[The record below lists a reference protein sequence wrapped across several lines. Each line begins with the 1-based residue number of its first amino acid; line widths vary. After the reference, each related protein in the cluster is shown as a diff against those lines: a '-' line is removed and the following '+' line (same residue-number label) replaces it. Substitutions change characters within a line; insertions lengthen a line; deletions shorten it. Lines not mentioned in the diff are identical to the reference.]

1 MACPLCDKKE
11 GNELELQGEVIE
23 IIYKNDINSYCIAV
37 LKLDKESRAIA
48 TELNDETTIVGYLPF
63 VNIGDTLKVV
73 GKVVEHQEYGKQ
85 FKVDTFEK
93 SMPQTTK
100 ALERYLA
107 NCGIKG
113 IGPATAKH
121 IVEMFGEDTINVF
134 KFEPTKLAQVKGI
147 TKDKAIEIANT
158 FIENWEVWQLVGFLD
173 KFGIGPQSA
182 EKIYKAL
189 GANAIEEINSN
200 PYILI
205 DLVNK
210 VNFEQIDKMA
220 LGLGIEYNNE
230 KRIRSGIKHALIL
243 MTFNGHCCTRYESL
257 IDYVQKLLGVSEN
270 EVEDCL
276 INMKAKEDIVLEE
289 RDGEEWVYLYPYY
302 RAEEEVARRLIDLD
316 RYKNVK
322 KIDKFD
328 KELEMF
334 EKKSNID
341 LSEKQKEAIKAIN
354 DNNVCVITGGPGT
367 GKTTIIKTIIDI
379 FKYNEMK
386 PVLCAPT
393 GRAAKKMTEATGEEA
408 KTLHRLLEIGKLSD
422 ENPSMY
428 KEVSVA
434 PIDGDIV
441 IVDEMSMVDLFLM
454 NYLCKALYKGTKL
467 VLVGDIDQLPSVGPG
482 NVLKDIIESEEI
494 TTITLNKIFRQAAR
508 SKIIV
513 NAHRVNEGIGFIT
526 KQEIEDGA
534 NADEYIDGAETQ
546 EVNGK
551 SNSEKEDKDTNTDRQ
566 VKASNIADRNN
577 SFLDDFF
584 FVNER
589 NKEKILYNIITL
601 SGERLKNYG
610 DYDFFKNIQVITP
623 TKKGELGTKELNKIL
638 QQTIN
643 PSMETKKERKFG
655 DSIFRE
661 GDRIMQIKNNYD
673 IYWEKKEPRFEY
685 GSGVFNGEFGTI
697 CNIDEESKQVKI
709 KFDDDKEVWYQFS
722 ELDQIEHAYAIT
734 VHKAQGSEFDVV
746 LMPISQTAPMLL
758 TRNLLYTG
766 MTRARKLLI
775 IIGNKNI
782 IDFMIN
788 NADNKKRNT
797 GLAFKL
803 RMRN

>member
-1 MACPLCDKKE
+1 M
-11 GNELELQGEVIE
+11 ELQGEVIE

-220 LGLGIEYNNE
+220 LGLGVEYNNE

-270 EVEDCL
+270 EVEECL

-289 RDGEEWVYLYPYY
+289 RNGEEWVYLYPYY

-316 RYKNVK
+316 TYKNVK

-408 KTLHRLLEIGKLSD
+408 KTLHRLLEIGKLPD

-494 TTITLNKIFRQAAR
+494 TTITLNKIFRQAAK

-534 NADEYIDGAETQ
+534 NADEYID
-546 EVNGK
+546 
-551 SNSEKEDKDTNTDRQ
+551 
-566 VKASNIADRNN
+566 
-577 SFLDDFF
+577 DDFF
-584 FVNER
+584 FVDER

-709 KFDDDKEVWYQFS
+709 KFDDDKEVWYQFA

-803 RMRN
+803 RSGI

>member
-1 MACPLCDKKE
+1 MRQKE
-11 GNELELQGEVIE
+11 VYTLELQGEVIE
-23 IIYKNDINSYCIAV
+23 IIYKNEINSYCIAV
-37 LKLDKESRAIA
+37 LRIDNNYKEKAQ
-48 TELNDETTIVGYLPF
+48 TMELNDETTIVGYLPF

-93 SMPQTTK
+93 KMPQTTK

-134 KFEPTKLAQVKGI
+134 KFEPVKLAQIKGI

-189 GANAIEEINSN
+189 GANAIDEIEAN

-205 DLVNK
+205 DLVSK

-257 IDYVQKLLGVSEN
+257 IEYVTKLLGVSQN

-289 RDGEEWVYLYPYY
+289 MNGEEWVYLYPYY

-316 RYKNVK
+316 TYKNIK

-328 KELEMF
+328 KELSIF

-341 LSEKQKEAIKAIN
+341 LSDKQKEAIKAIN

-379 FKYNEMK
+379 YKYNEMK

-422 ENPSMY
+422 ENPNMY
-428 KEVSVA
+428 KEISVA

-454 NYLCKALYKGTKL
+454 NYLCQALYKGTKL

-482 NVLKDIIESEEI
+482 NILKDIIESERI

-513 NAHRVNEGIGFIT
+513 NSHRVNEGIGFIT
-526 KQEIEDGA
+526 KEEIEDEL
-534 NADEYIDGAETQ
+534 NLEE
-546 EVNGK
+546 
-551 SNSEKEDKDTNTDRQ
+551 DTN
-566 VKASNIADRNN
+566 KENN
-577 SFLDDFF
+577 TFLEDFF
-584 FVNER
+584 FVDEK

-638 QQTIN
+638 QQAIN
-643 PSMETKKERKFG
+643 PIMETKKERKFG

-697 CNIDEESKQVKI
+697 CNIDEENKQVKI
-709 KFDDDKEVWYQFS
+709 KFDDDKEVWYQYS
-722 ELDQIEHAYAIT
+722 ELDQIEHSYAIT

-788 NADNKKRNT
+788 NVDNKKRNT
-797 GLAFKL
+797 GLAYKL
-803 RMRN
+803 RIKK

>member
-1 MACPLCDKKE
+1 MRQKE
-11 GNELELQGEVIE
+11 VYTLELQGEVIE
-23 IIYKNDINSYCIAV
+23 IIYKNEINSYCIAV
-37 LKLDKESRAIA
+37 LRIDNNYKQKAQ
-48 TELNDETTIVGYLPF
+48 TMELNDETTIVGYLPF

-73 GKVVEHQEYGKQ
+73 GKVVEHQEYGMQ

-93 SMPQTTK
+93 KMPQTTK

-113 IGPATAKH
+113 IGPATARH

-134 KFEPTKLAQVKGI
+134 KFEPVKLAQIKGI

-189 GANAIEEINSN
+189 GTNAIDEIEAN

-205 DLVNK
+205 DLVSK

-257 IDYVQKLLGVSEN
+257 IEYVTKLLGVSEN

-289 RDGEEWVYLYPYY
+289 MNGEEWVYLYSYY
-302 RAEEEVARRLIDLD
+302 RAEEEVARRLIDLNA
-316 RYKNVK
+316 YKNIK

-328 KELEMF
+328 KELSIF

-341 LSEKQKEAIKAIN
+341 LSDKQKEAIKAIN

-379 FKYNEMK
+379 YKYNEMK

-393 GRAAKKMTEATGEEA
+393 GRAAKKMTVATGEEA

-428 KEVSVA
+428 KEISVA

-454 NYLCKALYKGTKL
+454 NYLCQALYKGTKL

-482 NVLKDIIESEEI
+482 NILKDIIESERI

-513 NAHRVNEGIGFIT
+513 NSHRVNEGIGFIT
-526 KQEIEDGA
+526 KEEIEDEL
-534 NADEYIDGAETQ
+534 NLEE
-546 EVNGK
+546 
-551 SNSEKEDKDTNTDRQ
+551 DTN
-566 VKASNIADRNN
+566 KENN
-577 SFLDDFF
+577 TFLEDFF
-584 FVNER
+584 FVDEK

-638 QQTIN
+638 QQAIN
-643 PSMETKKERKFG
+643 PCMETKKERKFG

-697 CNIDEESKQVKI
+697 CNIDEENKQVKI
-709 KFDDDKEVWYQFS
+709 KFDDDKEVWYQYS
-722 ELDQIEHAYAIT
+722 ELDQIEHSYAIT

-788 NADNKKRNT
+788 NVDNKKRNT
-797 GLAFKL
+797 GLAYKL
-803 RMRN
+803 KIKK

>member
-1 MACPLCDKKE
+1 M
-11 GNELELQGEVIE
+11 ELQGEIIE

-220 LGLGIEYNNE
+220 LRLGIEYNNE

-270 EVEDCL
+270 EVEECL

-316 RYKNVK
+316 TYKNVK

-494 TTITLNKIFRQAAR
+494 TTITLNKIFRQAAK

-526 KQEIEDGA
+526 KQEIEDGV
-534 NADEYIDGAETQ
+534 NADEYID
-546 EVNGK
+546 
-551 SNSEKEDKDTNTDRQ
+551 
-566 VKASNIADRNN
+566 
-577 SFLDDFF
+577 DDFF
-584 FVNER
+584 FVDER

-709 KFDDDKEVWYQFS
+709 KFDDDKEVWYQFA

-803 RMRN
+803 RSGI

>member
-1 MACPLCDKKE
+1 M
-11 GNELELQGEVIE
+11 ELEGEVIE
-23 IIYKNDINSYCIAV
+23 IIYKNETNSYCIAV
-37 LKLDKESRAIA
+37 LQLDKNSMKAENKKSEQISMLSIDEEEIDKLDS
-48 TELNDETTIVGYLPF
+48 ETTIVGYLPF
-63 VNIGDTLKVV
+63 VNVGDTLKVV
-73 GKVVEHQEYGKQ
+73 GNFVEHPEYGKQ
-85 FKVDTFEK
+85 FKVNIFEK
-93 SMPQTTK
+93 KMPQTTK

-113 IGPATAKH
+113 VGPATAQN
-121 IVEMFGEDTINVF
+121 IVNMFGEDTLNVF
-134 KFEPTKLAQVKGI
+134 KFEPEKLAQVKGI
-147 TKDKAIEIANT
+147 SKDKALEIATT

-182 EKIYKAL
+182 EQIYKKL
-189 GANAIEEINSN
+189 GVNAIEQIEAN

-205 DLVNK
+205 DLVAK

-220 LGLGIEYNNE
+220 LDLGIEYNNE

-243 MTFNGHCCTRYESL
+243 MTYNGHCCTRYENL
-257 IDYVQKLLGVSEN
+257 VEFVKKLLKVSEN
-270 EVEDCL
+270 EIEDTL

-289 RDGEEWVYLYPYY
+289 RDGSEWVYLYDYY
-302 RAEEEVARRLIDLD
+302 KAEDEITRRLIDLD
-316 RYKNVK
+316 NYSNIK

-328 KELEMF
+328 KELKLF
-334 EKKSNID
+334 EKKSSIE
-341 LSEKQKEAIKAIN
+341 LSERQIEAIKAIN
-354 DNNVCVITGGPGT
+354 ENNVCVITGGPGT

-379 FKYNEMK
+379 FKHNEMK

-393 GRAAKKMTEATGEEA
+393 GRAAKKMTETTGEEA
-408 KTLHRLLEIGKLSD
+408 KTLHRLLEIGKVSD
-422 ENPSMY
+422 ENQGY
-428 KEVSVA
+428 NTDISVA

-467 VLVGDIDQLPSVGPG
+467 VLVGDVDQLPSVGPG
-482 NVLKDIIESEEI
+482 NVLKDIIESERI

-513 NAHRVNEGIGFIT
+513 NAHRVNEGRGFIT
-526 KQEIEDGA
+526 KQEIEDMT
-534 NADEYIDGAETQ
+534 D
-546 EVNGK
+546 
-551 SNSEKEDKDTNTDRQ
+551 NT
-566 VKASNIADRNN
+566 
-577 SFLDDFF
+577 FLDDFF
-584 FVNER
+584 YVDER

-610 DYDFFKNIQVITP
+610 DYDFLKNIQVITP

-638 QQTIN
+638 QQTVN
-643 PSMETKKERKFG
+643 PSSETKSEKKYG

-673 IYWEKKEPRFEY
+673 IYWERKEPYFES
-685 GSGVFNGEFGTI
+685 GSGVFNGEFGSI
-697 CNIDEESKQVKI
+697 SLIDDFNKQVKI
-709 KFDDDKEVWYQFS
+709 RFDDDKEVWYQYN
-722 ELDQIEHAYAIT
+722 ELEQIEHAYAIT

-746 LMPISQTAPMLL
+746 IMPISQTAPMLL

-775 IIGNKNI
+775 VIGNKNI

-788 NADNKKRNT
+788 NADNKLRNT
-797 GLAFKL
+797 GLAYKL
-803 RMRN
+803 KNLFLGTEEKNKF